1 MAKKQG
7 KPTDIVFLVPKEG
20 ATLTYEG
27 KAYGEHVTLQVR
39 RSRLG
44 EVQGEYDVV
53 DAVEDPYA

>member
-1 MAKKQG
+1 VAKKQG
-7 KPTDIVFLVPKEG
+7 NPTDIVFLVPKDGE
-20 ATLTYEG
+20 TLTYEG

-44 EVQGEYDVV
+44 EVEGGYEVV